1 MIFFKKLPGSLS
13 SLFALIASV
22 FQNLWGICKNIVKND
37 EEKKPKDYVL
47 TRKAKGL

>member
-1 MIFFKKLPGSLS
+1 MIFLKKLPGSLS